1 MKPFGWGGAAGL
13 AVALVRRDLR
23 QRSRGSVFPGWSL
36 AVPLAAALVSVGIL
50 GSVFR
55 MRFPGPAGTEGV
67 WIPVFCGLLPWVQV
81 HESVRRGVWAVVENA
96 AWVRS
101 VRFPLAVLPAQA
113 VLGGLL
119 VEGAL
124 LAAMLPWIWGSAG
137 AAALLGL
144 AAVLPLQ
151 ILLTWGMALAVST
164 VQVYVRDLA
173 PILTLGLPAWFYA
186 SPVLY
191 ARDHVPA
198 SLSWLHAANP
208 AAPLIEAYRSA
219 LWLGKFPA
227 AGDLAALA
235 LWAAAALL
243 AGGWLLRRLG
253 PRLADEL

>member
-1 MKPFGWGGAAGL
+1 MKPFGWGGSTAL

-23 QRSRGSVFPGWSL
+23 QRARGSVFPGWSL
-36 AVPLAAALVSVGIL
+36 ALPLVAALVSVGIL

-55 MRFPGPAGTEGV
+55 VRFSGPAGTEGV
-67 WIPVFCGLLPWVQV
+67 WLPVLCGLLPWIQV

-113 VLGGLL
+113 VLGALL
-119 VEGAL
+119 VEGVL
-124 LAAMLPWIWGSAG
+124 LAALFPWLWGSAG
-137 AAALLGL
+137 WEGLLGL

-151 ILLTWGMALAVST
+151 LLFTWGMALSVAA

-173 PILTLGLPAWFYA
+173 AILTLGLPAWFYA

-191 ARDHVPA
+191 AREHVPA
-198 SLSWLHAANP
+198 SLAWLHAVNP
-208 AAPLIEAYRSA
+208 AASLIEAYRSA
-219 LWLGKFPA
+219 LWLGEFPRPA
-227 AGDLAALA
+227 DLAALA
-235 LWAAAALL
+235 LWAAAAAA

-253 PRLADEL
+253 PRMADEL